1 MLTLKQ
7 QTTILK
13 TILQI
18 MQNTFA
24 SVEVQANNYCE
35 NTTQVYNGYCLAE
48 VYKQLAKTYNINADV
63 FTYNFNNADVL
74 NALNTYCDTDYR
86 EFVITKLQQ
95 LN

>member
-35 NTTQVYNGYCLAE
+35 NTTQVYNSYCLAE
-48 VYKQLAKTYNINADV
+48 VYKQLAKTYNI
-63 FTYNFNNADVL
+63 NADVL